1 MSEPTGTA
9 SSGLALNS
17 ALVGDF
23 PSPPARLLLL
33 GSHPKA
39 DVCALKAQA
48 YEIVEARFRIPAWA
62 QAPSPTRQGVYRVDV
77 ALQPA
82 TPAGFDAAWVQGV
95 SPQIHPLALFDQLRT
110 QVVQDGLLCWR
121 GMSRRKRHA

>member
-9 SSGLALNS
+9 SGGLALNS

-33 GSHPKA
+33 GSHPEA

-48 YEIVEARFRIPAWA
+48 YEIVEAPFSDPPAWA

-82 TPAGFDAAWVQGV
+82 TPRPMP
-95 SPQIHPLALFDQLRT
+95 SP
-110 QVVQDGLLCWR
+110 
-121 GMSRRKRHA
+121 RKP